1 MSLNV
6 KTSIVDYLKSQG
18 QDSSYN
24 ARKKLASQYG
34 ITNYTG
40 SAGQNTQL
48 LSALQSQAAK
58 TEKAAKA
65 NTSNAAN
72 KTNGTANAGGSNITG
87 KLQNIY
93 NNAMDMGNAVANVAS
108 GLSADQAAALN
119 DTLDIQK
126 LYGDAIAGVN
136 PPPEWSAS
144 GQIDALLAQ
153 INNRPAFSYDQ
164 NTDPTFQQYK
174 DQYTAGGNKAMRD
187 TMGNAAALTGGY
199 GNSYAT
205 TAGSQAYDA
214 FMEQLNNK
222 GLELRQ
228 NALNEYNQ
236 QTEDLYNQLNAAM
249 SVEDMAY
256 QQYLQKYQQYKDDL
270 NLALGQADA
279 YANQWN
285 TDRAF
290 EYQKGRDAVTDALNE
305 RAMKL
310 DEDKFKWEQ
319 DTDARNF
326 EANQAALAEA
336 NRIAAIKAA
345 SSGKSSSGSTKKSS
359 APSWDDIEKSITG
372 YLNDMTF
379 DNDQI
384 KNLLASKYGKYIDE
398 NSESYDEETA
408 DAFWSLIDQ
417 YLPDNSVDP
426 EKLAKAAQTVELGQK
441 VFFSPFAGVD
451 WKIDV
456 NEEDKKKKKNIG
468 EGYTV
473 GSAKYY

>member
-72 KTNGTANAGGSNITG
+72 KTNGTANAGGSNIAG
-87 KLQNIY
+87 SLENIY
-93 NNAMDMGNAVANVAS
+93 NNAMDMGNAVANVAG
-108 GLSADQAAALN
+108 GLSADQTAVAN
-119 DTLDIQK
+119 NNLDIAQ
-126 LYGDAIAGVN
+126 LYADAIAGAGAA
-136 PPPEWSAS
+136 PQWSAN

-153 INNRPAFSYDQ
+153 INSRPAFSYDQ

-236 QTEDLYNQLNAAM
+236 QTENLYNQLNAAM
-249 SVEDMAY
+249 SVEDRAY
-256 QQYLQKYQQYKDDL
+256 QQYLDQYNQYRDRL
-270 NLALGQADA
+270 NLGLDQANA
-279 YANQWN
+279 VANQWN
-285 TDRAF
+285 SDRDY
-290 EYQKGRDAVTDALNE
+290 EYKVGRDAAEDAYRNATL
-305 RAMKL
+305 KL
-310 DEDKFKWEQ
+310 DQDRLDWQKETDKRDYDYKVGQ
-319 DTDARNF
+319 D
-326 EANQAALAEA
+326 EIANQIAMAKAL
-336 NRIAAIKAA
+336 

-398 NSESYDEETA
+398 NSDSYDADTA

-417 YLPDNSVDP
+417 YLPDSSVDP
-426 EKLAKAAQTVELGQK
+426 EKLAKAAEQVELGQK

>member
-24 ARKKLASQYG
+24 ARKKLASQFG

-72 KTNGTANAGGSNITG
+72 KTNGTANAGGSNIAG
-87 KLQNIY
+87 SLENIY
-93 NNAMDMGNAVANVAS
+93 NNAMDMGNAVANVAG
-108 GLSADQAAALN
+108 GLSADQAAAAN
-119 DTLDIQK
+119 NNLDIAQ
-126 LYGDAIAGVN
+126 LYADAIAGAGAA
-136 PPPEWSAS
+136 PQFSAN

-153 INNRPAFSYDQ
+153 INSRPAFSYDQ

-187 TMGNAAALTGGY
+187 TMGNGAALTGGY

-249 SVEDMAY
+249 SVEDRAY
-256 QQYLQKYQQYKDDL
+256 QQYLDQYNQYRDRL
-270 NLALGQADA
+270 NLGLDQANA
-279 YANQWN
+279 VANQWN
-285 TDRAF
+285 SDRDY
-290 EYQKGRDAVTDALNE
+290 EYKVGRDAAEDAYRNATL
-305 RAMKL
+305 KL
-310 DEDKFKWEQ
+310 DQDRLDWQKETDKRDYDYKVGQ
-319 DTDARNF
+319 D
-326 EANQAALAEA
+326 EIANQIAMAKAL
-336 NRIAAIKAA
+336 

-451 WKIDV
+451 WKID
-456 NEEDKKKKKNIG
+456 EEDKKKKKNIG

>member
-6 KTSIVDYLKSQG
+6 KTSIVDYLKSKG

-48 LSALQSQAAK
+48 LSALQSQAAQS
-58 TEKAAKA
+58 EKAAKA

-72 KTNGTANAGGSNITG
+72 KTNGTANAGGSNIAG
-87 KLQNIY
+87 SLENIY
-93 NNAMDMGNAVANVAS
+93 NNAMNMGNAVANVVG
-108 GLSADQAAALN
+108 GLSADQAAGAN
-119 DTLDIQK
+119 NNLDIAQ
-126 LYGDAIAGVN
+126 LYADAIAGAGAA
-136 PPPEWSAS
+136 PQFSAN

-153 INNRPAFSYDQ
+153 INSRPAFSYDQ
-164 NTDPTFQQYK
+164 NTDPTFQQFK

-205 TAGSQAYDA
+205 TAGSQAFDA
-214 FMEQLNNK
+214 YMEQLNNK

-249 SVEDMAY
+249 SVEDRAY
-256 QQYLQKYQQYKDDL
+256 QQYLDQYNQYRDRL
-270 NLALGQADA
+270 NLGLDQANA
-279 YANQWN
+279 VANQWN
-285 TDRAF
+285 SDRDY
-290 EYQKGRDAVTDALNE
+290 EYKVGRDAAEDAYRNATL
-305 RAMKL
+305 KL
-310 DEDKFKWEQ
+310 DQDRLDWEKETDKRDYDYKVGQ
-319 DTDARNF
+319 D
-326 EANQAALAEA
+326 EIANQIAMAKAL
-336 NRIAAIKAA
+336 
-345 SSGKSSSGSTKKSS
+345 SSGKSSSGNTKKSS

-398 NSESYDEETA
+398 NSDSYDADTA

-417 YLPDNSVDP
+417 YLPDSSVDP
-426 EKLAKAAQTVELGQK
+426 EKLAKAAEQVELGQK

-451 WKIDV
+451 WKID
-456 NEEDKKKKKNIG
+456 EEDKKKKKNIG
-468 EGYTV
+468 EGYSV

>member
-72 KTNGTANAGGSNITG
+72 KTNGTANAGGSNIAG
-87 KLQNIY
+87 SLENIY
-93 NNAMDMGNAVANVAS
+93 NNAMNMGNAVANVAG
-108 GLSADQAAALN
+108 GLSADQAAAAN
-119 DTLDIQK
+119 NNLDIAQ
-126 LYGDAIAGVN
+126 LYADAIAGAGAA
-136 PPPEWSAS
+136 PQFSAN

-153 INNRPAFSYDQ
+153 INSRPAFSYDQ

-214 FMEQLNNK
+214 YMEQLNNK

-249 SVEDMAY
+249 SVEDRAY
-256 QQYLQKYQQYKDDL
+256 QQYLDQYNQYRDRL
-270 NLALGQADA
+270 NLGLDQANA
-279 YANQWN
+279 VANQWN
-285 TDRAF
+285 SDRDY
-290 EYQKGRDAVTDALNE
+290 EYKVGRDAADDAYRNATL
-305 RAMKL
+305 KL
-310 DEDKFKWEQ
+310 DQDRLDWQKETDKRDYDYKVGQ
-319 DTDARNF
+319 D
-326 EANQAALAEA
+326 EIANQIAMAKAL
-336 NRIAAIKAA
+336 

>member
-6 KTSIVDYLKSQG
+6 KTSIVDYLKSKG

-34 ITNYTG
+34 ISDYTG

-72 KTNGTANAGGSNITG
+72 KTDGTANAGGSNIAG

-108 GLSADQAAALN
+108 GLSADQAAAAN
-119 DTLDIQK
+119 NNLDIAQ
-126 LYGDAIAGVN
+126 LYADAIAGAGAA
-136 PPPEWSAS
+136 PQWSAN

-153 INNRPAFSYDQ
+153 INSRPAFSYDQ

-214 FMEQLNNK
+214 YMEQLNNK

-236 QTEDLYNQLNAAM
+236 QTENLYNQLNAAM
-249 SVEDMAY
+249 SVEDRAY
-256 QQYLQKYQQYKDDL
+256 QQYLDQYNQYRDRL
-270 NLALGQADA
+270 NLGLDQANA
-279 YANQWN
+279 VANQWN
-285 TDRAF
+285 SDRDY
-290 EYQKGRDAVTDALNE
+290 EYKVGRDAAEDAYRNATL
-305 RAMKL
+305 KL
-310 DEDKFKWEQ
+310 DQDRLDWQKETDKRDYDYKVGQ
-319 DTDARNF
+319 D
-326 EANQAALAEA
+326 EIANQ
-336 NRIAAIKAA
+336 IAMAKAA

-441 VFFSPFAGVD
+441 VFFTPFAGVD
-451 WKIDV
+451 WKID
-456 NEEDKKKKKNIG
+456 EEDKKKKKNIG